1 MKNKKDIEKK
11 PCVVC
16 KETIIDLQIQT
27 VQSGWFSIDKKIKCC
42 PYCGRK
48 LKLTN

>member
-1 MKNKKDIEKK
+1 MNNKKDGKNK

-16 KETIIDLQIQT
+16 EETITDLEIRT
-27 VQSGWFSIDKKIKCC
+27 VQSGWFSIMDKDIEFC

-48 LKLTN
+48 LITN

>member
-1 MKNKKDIEKK
+1 MKEKDKK
-11 PCVVC
+11 PYVVC

-27 VQSGWFSIDKKIKCC
+27 NESGWFSIDKKIKCC

-48 LKLTN
+48 IK